1 MDPFID
7 DAKGLVFAAIVVQL
21 VFTVIG
27 LIGLAIVG
35 IFLSIPFYSAPS
47 PSTTNVPILFSG
59 ILIAGAIAV
68 VGFGLVWLFLDYFL
82 IYKVLEKGRAKDA
95 STVTLVLGIIQLMT
109 DLIPGILLILAYTKI
124 QDSIKME
131 LYSRAR

>member
-82 IYKVLEKGRAKDA
+82 IYRVLEKGRAKDA
-95 STVTLVLGIIQLMT
+95 STVTLVLGIIQLLT

>member
-82 IYKVLEKGRAKDA
+82 IYRVLEKGRAKDA
-95 STVTLVLGIIQLMT
+95 STVTLVLGIIQLLT

-131 LYSRAR
+131 LYSRAK

>member
-82 IYKVLEKGRAKDA
+82 IYRVLEKGRAKDA

-131 LYSRAR
+131 LYSRAK